1 MIRFT
6 VKGKLRVNNRETS
19 IRGSPT
25 TTVRQHV
32 IRALYDGT
40 GLKKID
46 RIVLVD
52 TAGNERDST
61 TTLQY
66 NRYINKL
73 TITCSITATASYT
86 VARVRAYAGADLY
99 FDTIPDQQPP
109 VSAGYKVDVT
119 LEIVVNMT
127 GNVTYDSASRPL
139 TPVYIHALI
148 ASILGGEKTA
158 SAINVA
164 RVEFWISGTR
174 ASFTPAKNL
183 SADGLS
189 LTISGSTADH
199 PGGTVTEIAVLGP
212 ADVLWRYENINK
224 DVVLGTPLNYTE
236 TTSA

>member
-1 MIRFT
+1 MIGFT
-6 VKGKLRVNNRETS
+6 VKGKLGVNNRETS
-19 IRGSPT
+19 TRGSPT

-61 TTLQY
+61 TSLQY
-66 NRYINKL
+66 SRYINEL

-86 VARVRAYAGADLY
+86 IAKVRAYAETDLY
-99 FDTIPDQQPP
+99 FETTPDQQPP
-109 VSAGYKVDVT
+109 VSAGYRVDVT
-119 LEIVVNMT
+119 LKITVNMS
-127 GNVTYDSASRPL
+127 GSVTYDSVSQPL

-148 ASILGGEKTA
+148 ASILGGEGTA
-158 SAINVA
+158 SAINIVS
-164 RVEFWISGTR
+164 VEFWVGGTR
-174 ASFTPAKNL
+174 ASFTPAKSL

-189 LTISGSTADH
+189 LTISGSTSEH
-199 PGGTVTEIAVLGP
+199 PGGTVTDIVILGS
-212 ADVLWRYENINK
+212 ADVLWRYENIGK

-236 TTSA
+236 TISA